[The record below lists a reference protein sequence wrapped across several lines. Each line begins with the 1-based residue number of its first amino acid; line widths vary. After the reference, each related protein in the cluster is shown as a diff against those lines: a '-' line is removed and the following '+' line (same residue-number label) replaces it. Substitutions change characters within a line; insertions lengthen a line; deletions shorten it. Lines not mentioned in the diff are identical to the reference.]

1 MTWDERVAMV
11 RLHGFTDR
19 QSAFLVT
26 VMLHAGVCLGRHYCT
41 FADLAYGRKMHDFFR
56 ALLARG
62 YATARA
68 CGHHK
73 ARLYHIHYK
82 PLYRAIGEPNN
93 RHRRPTPLPRAIERL
108 MLLDAVLADRERT
121 WLATEQDKL
130 AYFTL
135 THRVPRQD
143 LPSLT
148 FRAADAE
155 TVRYFPEKLPIGLDP
170 DGRTHIFLYLLT
182 QDVPI
187 DFRGFLER
195 HGEVLRALPAWIV
208 RLLVPCHKADAIPI
222 YQAAF
227 REQVGS
233 PLRPAV
239 LEDLRWYFHARR
251 TAPRG
256 PHERFDQ
263 AVRAFGAPRFQA
275 LYRAWLEGGEPVLD
289 ATLSSTLADA
299 VARQT
304 GKLECHV
311 LPHRYVHMFPLVGT
325 A

>member
-1 MTWDERVAMV
+1 MTWDERVAKV

-41 FADLAYGRKMHDFFR
+41 FAGLAYGRKMHDFFQS
-56 ALLARG
+56 LLARG

-73 ARLYHIHYK
+73 ARLYHVHYK
-82 PLYRAIGEPNN
+82 PLYRAIGEPDN
-93 RHRRPTPLPRAIERL
+93 RHRRPTALPRAIERL

-135 THRVPRQD
+135 THRIQRRD

-148 FRAADAE
+148 FRAEDAE

-170 DGRTHIFLYLLT
+170 DGRTHVFLYLLT

-195 HGEVLRALPAWIV
+195 HAEVLRALPVWIV
-208 RLLVPCHKADAIPI
+208 RLLVPCHKADAIPV

-227 REQVGS
+227 REQVAS

-239 LEDLRWYFHARR
+239 VEDLRWYFRARR
-251 TAPRG
+251 SPPTDT
-256 PHERFDQ
+256 HERFDQ
-263 AVRAFGAPRFQA
+263 AMRAFGAPRFQA
-275 LYRAWLEGGEPVLD
+275 LYRAWRDRGEPVLD
-289 ATLSSTLADA
+289 ATLSPTLADA
-299 VARQT
+299 VARKT
-304 GKLECHV
+304 GRLECHV
-311 LPHRYVHMFPLVGT
+311 LPHRYVHLVPLVGT

>member
-1 MTWDERVAMV
+1 
-11 RLHGFTDR
+11 
-19 QSAFLVT
+19 
-26 VMLHAGVCLGRHYCT
+26 
-41 FADLAYGRKMHDFFR
+41 
-56 ALLARG
+56 
-62 YATARA
+62 
-68 CGHHK
+68 
-73 ARLYHIHYK
+73 
-82 PLYRAIGEPNN
+82 
-93 RHRRPTPLPRAIERL
+93 

-135 THRVPRQD
+135 THRVPRRD

-195 HGEVLRALPAWIV
+195 HAEVLRALPAWIV

-239 LEDLRWYFHARR
+239 LRICAGTFTRVERRHEARMSASIR
-251 TAPRG
+251 RCG
-256 PHERFDQ
+256 P
-263 AVRAFGAPRFQA
+263 
-275 LYRAWLEGGEPVLD
+275 
-289 ATLSSTLADA
+289 S
-299 VARQT
+299 ARP
-304 GKLECHV
+304 GFRRCIGPGWKAASRC
-311 LPHRYVHMFPLVGT
+311 
-325 A
+325 

>member
-1 MTWDERVAMV
+1 MTWDERVAKV

-41 FADLAYGRKMHDFFR
+41 FAGLAYGRKMHDFFQG
-56 ALLARG
+56 LLARG

-195 HGEVLRALPAWIV
+195 HAEVLRALPAWIV

-251 TAPRG
+251 TPPHG
-256 PHERFDQ
+256 SHERFDQ

-275 LYRAWLEGGEPVLD
+275 LYRAWLEGGEPMLD
-289 ATLSSTLADA
+289 ATLSATLADA
-299 VARQT
+299 VTRQT

-311 LPHRYVHMFPLVGT
+311 LPHRYVHLFPLVGT

>member
-1 MTWDERVAMV
+1 MTWDERVAKV

-19 QSAFLVT
+19 QAAFLVT

-41 FADLAYGRKMHDFFR
+41 FAGLAYGRKMHDFFQS
-56 ALLARG
+56 LLARG
-62 YATARA
+62 FATARA

-93 RHRRPTPLPRAIERL
+93 RHRRPTALPRAIERL
-108 MLLDAVLADRERT
+108 MLLDAVLAERDRT
-121 WLATEQDKL
+121 WLATEQDKV

-135 THRVPRQD
+135 SHRIHRRD

-148 FRAADAE
+148 FRAEDSE

-170 DGRTHIFLYLLT
+170 DGRTHIFVYLLT
-182 QDVPI
+182 QDVPL

-195 HGEVLRALPAWIV
+195 HAEVLRALPVWIV

-227 REQVGS
+227 REQIAT

-239 LEDLRWYFHARR
+239 VEDLRWYFHARR
-251 TAPRG
+251 SPPTG

-263 AVRAFGAPRFQA
+263 AMRAFSPPRFQA
-275 LYRAWLEGGEPVLD
+275 LYRAWRDGGEPVLD
-289 ATLSSTLADA
+289 ATLSPTLADA
-299 VARQT
+299 VARKT
-304 GKLECHV
+304 GQLECQV
-311 LPHRYVHMFPLVGT
+311 LPHRYVHLLPLVGT

>member
-1 MTWDERVAMV
+1 MT
-11 RLHGFTDR
+11 
-19 QSAFLVT
+19 
-26 VMLHAGVCLGRHYCT
+26 
-41 FADLAYGRKMHDFFR
+41 FFR
-56 ALLARG
+56 HCWRW
-62 YATARA
+62 YATRARA
-68 CGHHK
+68 GHHK

-187 DFRGFLER
+187 DFRRFLER

-208 RLLVPCHKADAIPI
+208 RLLVPCHKADASRSIRPPF
-222 YQAAF
+222 ANRSAH
-227 REQVGS
+227 RCVRPS
-233 PLRPAV
+233 LRICAV
-239 LEDLRWYFHARR
+239 TFTRVD
-251 TAPRG
+251 PRLK

-263 AVRAFGAPRFQA
+263 ALRASARPGSA
-275 LYRAWLEGGEPVLD
+275 LYRPGWKAASRVGGDVVVD
-289 ATLSSTLADA
+289 DRRRYS
-299 VARQT
+299 QT
-304 GKLECHV
+304 WKLECQFS
-311 LPHRYVHMFPLVGT
+311 LTLRALFPSS
-325 A
+325 AA

>member
-1 MTWDERVAMV
+1 MTWDERVAKV

-41 FADLAYGRKMHDFFR
+41 FADLAYGRKMHDFFQ

-155 TVRYFPEKLPIGLDP
+155 TVRVLSGEAADWARPRRPDP
-170 DGRTHIFLYLLT
+170 HLS
-182 QDVPI
+182 
-187 DFRGFLER
+187 
-195 HGEVLRALPAWIV
+195 LPADAGCADRFS
-208 RLLVPCHKADAIPI
+208 RLSRA
-222 YQAAF
+222 
-227 REQVGS
+227 
-233 PLRPAV
+233 
-239 LEDLRWYFHARR
+239 ARR
-251 TAPRG
+251 SASGAAGVDRAPAR
-256 PHERFDQ
+256 
-263 AVRAFGAPRFQA
+263 AVPQGRRHP
-275 LYRAWLEGGEPVLD
+275 D
-289 ATLSSTLADA
+289 LSSGLSRAGRLTAASGRPGGSCAGTFTRVERLHE
-299 VARQT
+299 ART
-304 GKLECHV
+304 SASIRRCGPSARPGFRRCIGPGWKAASLCWTRRCH
-311 LPHRYVHMFPLVGT
+311 RR
-325 A
+325 